1 VNLMRARKPKT
12 LRTADSRRDASRFR
26 LTYVIGTYPRL
37 TTTFIDREVRI
48 LRRLGIPLQVV
59 SIRRP
64 NGVLS
69 PEQRTLQSNVHYVLP
84 TSAREVLRSHL
95 SFIVSRPAA
104 YVGTFLHLVS
114 RAHPTFATRRR
125 TILHFVLGV
134 HISRVLRD
142 RYPTDHIHAHFVD
155 RAALVA
161 LIAGRLL
168 KKPFSATA
176 HAADIHVNPVLLPE
190 KIGEA
195 KFIASISRYGESHL
209 RAMEANGSPSN
220 VRCIY
225 NGIEVRRYQPREV
238 FRREPALLLSV
249 GQLKQKKGFGYLID
263 ACAQL
268 RDRGVEFTCEVV
280 GEGPLGPDLAEM
292 IDRLALRDR
301 VSLLGP
307 LPHEAVIAKYGEATI
322 FVLPCVTGV
331 DGDRDGI
338 PTVILEAMAMGLP
351 VVSTDLSGIPE
362 AVQQG
367 TTGLLVEPGDSKALA
382 DALAQLLED
391 EESRRRMGVQGRRRI
406 VETFDSETNVKNLL
420 KEFTS

>member
-1 VNLMRARKPKT
+1 L
-12 LRTADSRRDASRFR
+12 R

-37 TTTFIDREVRI
+37 TTTFIDREIRV
-48 LRRLGIPLQVV
+48 LRRLGFPLQII

-64 NGVLS
+64 EGLLS
-69 PEQRTLQSNVHYVLP
+69 AEQKSLKADVHYVLP
-84 TSAREVLRSHL
+84 ASARDVVWSHL
-95 SFIVSRPAA
+95 SFIASRPVE
-104 YVGTFLHLVS
+104 YVRTLLYLES
-114 RAHPTFATRRR
+114 RPHPTFASRIR
-125 TILHFVLGV
+125 TILHFGLGV
-134 HISRVLRD
+134 HVARLVRD

-168 KKPFSATA
+168 NRPFSATA
-176 HAADIHVNPVLLPE
+176 HAADIHVNPVLLAE

-195 KFIASISRYGESHL
+195 KFVASISHYGGSHL
-209 RAMEANGSPSN
+209 RAAVADGSLAR

-225 NGIEVRRYQPREV
+225 NGIEVRSYQPQEMP
-238 FRREPALLLSV
+238 RRERALLLSV
-249 GQLKQKKGFGYLID
+249 GQLKQKKGFAHLIE
-263 ACAQL
+263 ACAKL
-268 RDRGVEFTCEVV
+268 RDRGVDFDCEVV
-280 GEGPLGPDLAEM
+280 GEGPLGPALEAL

-307 LPHEAVIAKYGEATI
+307 LPHEAVMAKYAEATI

-338 PTVILEAMAMGLP
+338 PTVILEAMAIGLP

-362 AVQQG
+362 AVESG

-382 DALAQLLED
+382 VALEQLLGD
-391 EESRRRMGVQGRRRI
+391 EESRRRMGLQGRRRV
-406 VETFDSETNVKNLL
+406 VETFDSEINVKRLVR
-420 KEFTS
+420 EFLS

>member
-1 VNLMRARKPKT
+1 MRARKPKT
-12 LRTADSRRDASRFR
+12 LRIADSRRDASKFR

-64 NGVLS
+64 NGVLCRNRGLFS
-69 PEQRTLQSNVHYVLP
+69 P
-84 TSAREVLRSHL
+84 TSITCSRLPRGKSSEPSEFH
-95 SFIVSRPAA
+95 SFRPAA

-168 KKPFSATA
+168 RKPFSATA
-176 HAADIHVNPVLLPE
+176 HAADIYVNPVLLPE

-209 RAMEANGSPSN
+209 RAMEANGSPSD

-225 NGIEVRRYQPREV
+225 NGIEVRRYQPRE
-238 FRREPALLLSV
+238 
-249 GQLKQKKGFGYLID
+249 GFG
-263 ACAQL
+263 
-268 RDRGVEFTCEVV
+268 GN
-280 GEGPLGPDLAEM
+280 
-292 IDRLALRDR
+292 
-301 VSLLGP
+301 
-307 LPHEAVIAKYGEATI
+307 
-322 FVLPCVTGV
+322 
-331 DGDRDGI
+331 
-338 PTVILEAMAMGLP
+338 
-351 VVSTDLSGIPE
+351 
-362 AVQQG
+362 
-367 TTGLLVEPGDSKALA
+367 
-382 DALAQLLED
+382 
-391 EESRRRMGVQGRRRI
+391 RRSCFRSASSNRKRAFAI
-406 VETFDSETNVKNLL
+406 
-420 KEFTS
+420 